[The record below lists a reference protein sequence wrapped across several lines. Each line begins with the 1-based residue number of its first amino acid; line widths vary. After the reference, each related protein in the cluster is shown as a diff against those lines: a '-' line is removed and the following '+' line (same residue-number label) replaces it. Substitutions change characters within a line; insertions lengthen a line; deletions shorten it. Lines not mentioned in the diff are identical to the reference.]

1 MTGEHGTGT
10 GSARTGQYP
19 AATGALRSAPAG
31 LWRTI
36 TDDGFALAIVLGS
49 VAVAWAA
56 AGIIA
61 AVALT
66 VERILA

>member
-19 AATGALRSAPAG
+19 AVTGSLRSAPAG
-31 LWRTI
+31 LWRTV

-49 VAVAWAA
+49 VALAWLAA
-56 AGIIA
+56 GALAGII
-61 AVALT
+61 LL
-66 VERILA
+66 VERVIE